1 MTYETPLTVLL
12 TVIGFLLV
20 VFAQIKI
27 NTTYSKYRKV
37 QNSAGLTGQD
47 VARKILD
54 SNGLSQIS
62 VYEISGNLS
71 DHYNPSKK
79 LINLSKDIYNGT
91 SIASL
96 AVAAHECGHAIQ
108 DKENYTFFKIRSA
121 LVPVVNLI
129 SYLGYFGLLI
139 SIIGGLTG
147 YIKLSIIILLATV
160 LFQLVTLPVEIDA
173 SKRALV
179 QLEELNL
186 VYNDENK
193 SAKKVLSAAAMTY
206 IARLSSDQ
214 KEHLNKPMDKLCYIM
229 SLYNK
234 VPELVQNLCNVLPV
248 SVEIVIKGPFV
259 KPDLK
264 QFIPDFPED
273 KIKISYTYENEN
285 LPA

>member
-1 MTYETPLTVLL
+1 MNYWLMTYETPLTVLL

-62 VYEISGNLS
+62 IYEISGNLS

-79 LINLSKDIYNGT
+79 LINPGNKTLNLSDSVYGST
-91 SIASL
+91 SIA
-96 AVAAHECGHAIQ
+96 AVGVAAHECGHAIQ

-121 LVPVVNLI
+121 LVPVVNFV

-139 SIIGGLTG
+139 SIVGGLTG

-206 IARLSSDQ
+206 IASLLSSILDLLRLILI
-214 KEHLNKPMDKLCYIM
+214 LNSRND
-229 SLYNK
+229 
-234 VPELVQNLCNVLPV
+234 
-248 SVEIVIKGPFV
+248 
-259 KPDLK
+259 DRR
-264 QFIPDFPED
+264 
-273 KIKISYTYENEN
+273 
-285 LPA
+285 